1 MEVTDSELPRLI
13 KGSKHAFASWVF
25 YICCVWTLK
34 GTLLLLYNRLTMGLW
49 QQKLA
54 KIMMVFSVVTFLA
67 SMFWHIF
74 SCYPIRRAWQVKLYL
89 GGKNY
94 FSLSV

>member
-1 MEVTDSELPRLI
+1 MSHLRLKHCICQRSHPVLPYSQ
-13 KGSKHAFASWVF
+13 GSLM
-25 YICCVWTLK
+25 I
-34 GTLLLLYNRLTMGLW
+34 GP
-49 QQKLA
+49 QKLA
-54 KIMMVFSVVTFLA
+54 KIMIVFSVATFLA